1 MPAETDEADRE
12 THVGNG
18 PAARYE
24 LVKLATEAK
33 QALVTLKFSKQ
44 LARDAV
50 SAALERLGPSTTLEQ
65 LIREAL
71 RSLRPMS

>member
-1 MPAETDEADRE
+1 
-12 THVGNG
+12 VGNA

-33 QALVTLKFSKQ
+33 QALVTLKFPKQ
-44 LARDAV
+44 IARDAV
-50 SAALERLGPSTTLEQ
+50 TAALERVGPNTTLEQ

-71 RSLRPMS
+71 RSLRATS